1 LTEKNEHNTNRQ
13 RTHRVWLPY
22 ERPSSVWVRIA
33 RIALVFAA
41 LIALWW
47 LVSFFVEKTLILPT
61 PLEVLVRLGELIFE
75 AVFWKSI
82 LATLGR
88 ILLGFCLGMTL
99 GAVFAFIMYRLEIAN
114 LVFAPIIR
122 IIQATPIVSFI
133 LIALIWLPTNALPV
147 VISGM
152 MVLPIAWSSIA
163 TGLQSINYNILEMA
177 SVFRIGRMRMLA
189 RVFLPAL
196 NPSITAA
203 AISGIG
209 LAWKSGITAEV
220 LALPALAI
228 GRGIYDAKI
237 YLETPDLFAWTL
249 VVIAL
254 SFALEAGFKALM
266 RISAPRAEA
275 IPSAVLPAVAPAELP
290 QELSAAIPS
299 DTQNEGG
306 ERHAN

>member
-1 LTEKNEHNTNRQ
+1 MTEKNEHNTNRQ

-122 IIQATPIVSFI
+122 IIQATPIVSF
-133 LIALIWLPTNALPV
+133 
-147 VISGM
+147 
-152 MVLPIAWSSIA
+152 
-163 TGLQSINYNILEMA
+163 
-177 SVFRIGRMRMLA
+177 
-189 RVFLPAL
+189 
-196 NPSITAA
+196 
-203 AISGIG
+203 
-209 LAWKSGITAEV
+209 
-220 LALPALAI
+220 
-228 GRGIYDAKI
+228 
-237 YLETPDLFAWTL
+237 
-249 VVIAL
+249 
-254 SFALEAGFKALM
+254 
-266 RISAPRAEA
+266 
-275 IPSAVLPAVAPAELP
+275 
-290 QELSAAIPS
+290 
-299 DTQNEGG
+299 
-306 ERHAN
+306 

>member
-1 LTEKNEHNTNRQ
+1 MAEKSEHTTNRQ
-13 RTHRVWLPY
+13 RTHRAWLPR
-22 ERPSSVWVRIA
+22 ERPSSLWARIA
-33 RIALVFAA
+33 RTALVFAV

-47 LVSFFVEKTLILPT
+47 LASLLVAKTLILPT
-61 PLEVLVRLGELIFE
+61 PLQVLVRLGELVFE
-75 AVFWKSI
+75 AVFWKSV

-88 ILLGFCLGMTL
+88 ILLGFCAGMAL
-99 GAVFAFIMYRLEIAN
+99 GALFAFAMYRLEAAN
-114 LVFAPIIR
+114 LVFAPLIR

-163 TGLQSINYNILEMA
+163 GGLKSINRNILEMA
-177 SVFRIGRMRMLA
+177 SVFRIGRARMLA
-189 RVFLPAL
+189 KVFLPAL
-196 NPSITAA
+196 RPSITAA

-228 GRGIYDAKI
+228 GRGIYNAKI

-266 RISAPRAEA
+266 RPSPPRAGLA
-275 IPSAVLPAVAPAELP
+275 ADHSAAPAVLPAAL
-290 QELSAAIPS
+290 PS
-299 DTQNEGG
+299 DAQHTGG
-306 ERHAN
+306 GRHAG